1 MTYADF
7 EDLLRK
13 TIGLDA
19 ASIGS
24 SAVERA
30 VTARSSACEIGD
42 VCGYW
47 ELVRT
52 SAAEL
57 QALIEAVIVPETW
70 FFRDREAFAELARV
84 ANEDWL
90 PANPKGVIRLLS
102 LPCSSGEEPYSM
114 AMALLDTAFPPSR
127 YRIDAVDISTRGLT
141 HARCAL
147 YGKNSFRGADLAF
160 RDRYFEATALGA
172 RLSDAVRQQVHF
184 RQGNLLADDLPLE
197 AETYDIIFCRN
208 LLIYLDRTTQ
218 DRAVKVLQHLLKPK
232 GALFVGASE
241 CGLLLSHGFVSRKI
255 PLAFAFRRSG
265 SESNAIVP
273 APAQRQTAAS
283 SEAHK
288 SSPAHPAKPGRVP
301 GPKKAAEPPDIA
313 GAAQDEAFRLA
324 DQGRMA
330 EAAKSCEEHLRKHGP
345 SAQAFFL
352 MGLIRASAGN
362 VEEAVQYYRKALYLD
377 QNHQDSLVH
386 LGLLLEGQGD
396 VTGARVLR
404 GRIERL
410 TQKRTA

>member
-7 EDLLRK
+7 EGLLRQ
-13 TIGLDA
+13 TMGLDA

-30 VTARSSACEIGD
+30 VTSRLSACKISD

-90 PANPKGVIRLLS
+90 PANPEGIIRLLS

-114 AMALLDTAFPPSR
+114 AMALLDTAFPPNR
-127 YRIDAVDISTRGLT
+127 YRIDAVDIGTRGLT
-141 HARCAL
+141 HARCAQ

-160 RDRYFEATALGA
+160 RDRHFETTALGS

-184 RQGNLLADDLPLE
+184 RQGNLLADDLPSE

-208 LLIYLDRTTQ
+208 LLIYFDRTTQ
-218 DRAVKVLQHLLKPK
+218 DRAVKVLQRLLKPK
-232 GALFVGASE
+232 GVLFVGASE
-241 CGLLLSHGFVSRKI
+241 CGLLLSHDFVSSKV

-265 SESNAIVP
+265 SGSNAIVP
-273 APAQRQTAAS
+273 APAQRKTAAS
-283 SEAHK
+283 SDAHK
-288 SSPAHPAKPGRVP
+288 PSAAHLAKLERVP
-301 GPKKAAEPPDIA
+301 GPKKTAEPPDRA
-313 GAAQDEAFRLA
+313 GAARDEAFRLA

-330 EAAKSCEEHLRKHGP
+330 EAAKCCEKFLREHGP

-352 MGLIRASAGN
+352 MGLIRASTGN
-362 VEEAVQYYRKALYLD
+362 VEEAGQYYRKALYLD

-396 VTGARVLR
+396 VAGARILR

-410 TQKRTA
+410 THKRTA